1 MEARLAQKQV
11 KVRYKRTMGIGRDK
25 RSPGYETMMDEGQAQ
40 AWAAN
45 GRIEIIASG
54 KEKARPRAGA
64 ADPTPAPPS
73 GSPAGPGAL
82 SSSSLPARPRAKKT
96 SRKPAASPAHD
107 AFG

>member
-1 MEARLAQKQV
+1 MAQKQV
-11 KVRYKRTMGIGRDK
+11 RVRYQRTMGIGANKQR
-25 RSPGYETMMDEGQAQ
+25 RGFETMMDETQANE
-40 AWAAN
+40 WAKN
-45 GRIEIIASG
+45 GRVLILPTG
-54 KEKARPRAGA
+54 KEKARPKAGA
-64 ADPTPAPPS
+64 ADPTQAPPS

>member
-1 MEARLAQKQV
+1 MAQRQV
-11 KVRYKRTMGIGRDK
+11 KVRYQRTMGIGKDK
-25 RSPGYETMMDEGQAQ
+25 RPRGFETMMDETQAQ
-40 AWAAN
+40 EWAKN
-45 GRIEIIASG
+45 GRVLILASG

-64 ADPTPAPPS
+64 ADPTQAPPS

-82 SSSSLPARPRAKKT
+82 SSSSLPARPRAKKI